1 MMNYLNRCL
10 LLGRYRSTTIIDD
23 NISRLVIVINNEDW
37 DLTIP
42 IITSTNVAKR
52 IINNC
57 QEDSLI
63 GIKWQIDAD
72 KNGYSLTKKG
82 YGEGVIT
89 LGTPSHNW
97 LLRNA
102 LIARISGDKVDG
114 RFSIRAK
121 AADTKD
127 QTGRIEIQEAGEY
140 NVVQFDTAVYGGD
153 DEGIKVAIEYTF
165 DDGATW
171 VSAEQVI
178 TVNARELE
186 TYRVKLPEGSK
197 RVAIVVV
204 ENSGNRINFDNIKL
218 MK

>member
-72 KNGYSLTKKG
+72 KNG
-82 YGEGVIT
+82 
-89 LGTPSHNW
+89 
-97 LLRNA
+97 
-102 LIARISGDKVDG
+102 LIIKADKISFLKHKE
-114 RFSIRAK
+114 RA
-121 AADTKD
+121 D
-127 QTGRIEIQEAGEY
+127 
-140 NVVQFDTAVYGGD
+140 
-153 DEGIKVAIEYTF
+153 
-165 DDGATW
+165 
-171 VSAEQVI
+171 
-178 TVNARELE
+178 
-186 TYRVKLPEGSK
+186 
-197 RVAIVVV
+197 
-204 ENSGNRINFDNIKL
+204 
-218 MK
+218 